1 MSTSVE
7 DPSPSQFPTIF
18 RKPFIIPIAPPE
30 DDLLALVLSA
40 CFSLFIELLLALVLT
55 TGKGRSSLGV
65 MGERETEGEA
75 LFDGEPGWK
84 VDERKSDFPSS
95 RRA

>member
-1 MSTSVE
+1 MSTSDE
-7 DPSPSQFPTIF
+7 DPFPSQFPTIF
-18 RKPFIIPIAPPE
+18 RKPFIFPIAPPE

-40 CFSLFIELLLALVLT
+40 CFSLFIELLLALVLM
-55 TGKGRSSLGV
+55 TGRGRSSLGV
-65 MGERETEGEA
+65 MGERETEGDA
-75 LFDGEPGWK
+75 LFDDEPGWK